1 MNQIKQSALR
11 NLLISSA
18 MMRNAFFEWIR
29 NARISSRR
37 CIYFIYSMGTA
48 CVTTTHNNLSAS
60 FFFLFSICCTW
71 SLPYCMYLS
80 MYYMSYLFFAFPTL
94 YNSTCLNAAY
104 VAIFSVCFYYGNSF
118 TRRGSKQ
125 KKIVL
130 AWISIKKIKFFV
142 FQWFCCFFFFS
153 LSLLILIWS
162 QLCFFR
168 NASDW

>member
-60 FFFLFSICCTW
+60 FFF
-71 SLPYCMYLS
+71 
-80 MYYMSYLFFAFPTL
+80 
-94 YNSTCLNAAY
+94 
-104 VAIFSVCFYYGNSF
+104 
-118 TRRGSKQ
+118 
-125 KKIVL
+125 
-130 AWISIKKIKFFV
+130 
-142 FQWFCCFFFFS
+142 
-153 LSLLILIWS
+153 SLLYLLYLVFAVLYVFVYVLYVLPFLRFSNII
-162 QLCFFR
+162 
-168 NASDW
+168 